1 MSAWAQHRVFDR
13 YIDALLSLAGASSS
27 RQLWLDQARV
37 FHAAL
42 TTSPDFSQSL
52 TDPRLN
58 KAQKEQ
64 LVASVASYLK
74 LDENLTRAL
83 RLMVRQGRGASL
95 AAFATRLAERLNKD
109 LGVVVANVTAAK
121 DLTPAQTQ
129 ELSRSLG
136 GNVELNT
143 TIDPEILGGL
153 IVQIGSWRMDDSVKG
168 KLERLARRL
177 NKAA

>member
-37 FHAAL
+37 FQSAVSASPEFAA
-42 TTSPDFSQSL
+42 TL

-58 KAQKEQ
+58 KAEKEK
-64 LVASVASYLK
+64 LVAAIATYLK
-74 LDENLTRAL
+74 LDENLARAM
-83 RLMVRQGRGASL
+83 RLMVRQGRAASL
-95 AAFATRLAERLNKD
+95 PDFAARLAERLNKD

-121 DLTPAQTQ
+121 DLTSAQTQ
-129 ELSRSLG
+129 ELTRSLG

-153 IVQIGSWRMDDSVKG
+153 IVQIGSWRMDDSIKG
-168 KLERLARRL
+168 KLERLTRRL